1 MPIPIHQ
8 VGVIFA
14 LFWAAC
20 GLAGTPDVREGDL
33 VFQTSLSSQSLAI
46 QRATDSPYSHVGII
60 LHKAG
65 KPHVFEAVAKVSYTP
80 LSTWIARGQDQRFVA
95 KRLRKNLEPSQLAR
109 LRSEARRFEG
119 RPYDLTFEWSD
130 RRIYCSELV
139 WKLYRRA
146 TGIELGT
153 LQRLRDF
160 HLEDPVVRAK
170 LRERYG
176 SAIPL
181 DEPVISPAAVFDSP
195 LLETVQD
202 P

>member
-1 MPIPIHQ
+1 MAIQIHQ
-8 VGVIFA
+8 VGVTFA
-14 LFWAAC
+14 LYWAAC
-20 GLAGTPDVREGDL
+20 SLSAGTPAVREGDL

-46 QRATDSPYSHVGII
+46 QRATDSPYSHVGIV
-60 LHKAG
+60 LMRNG
-65 KPHVFEAVAKVSYTP
+65 KPCVFEAIATVRFTP
-80 LSTWIARGQDQRFVA
+80 LSTWIARGQDQHFVA
-95 KRLRKNLEPSQLAR
+95 KRLRKLPEPSQLAR

-139 WKLYRRA
+139 WKLYRKA
-146 TGIELGT
+146 LGVELGT

-160 HLEDPVVRAK
+160 HLEDPAVRAK

-195 LLETVQD
+195 LLETVE
-202 P
+202 